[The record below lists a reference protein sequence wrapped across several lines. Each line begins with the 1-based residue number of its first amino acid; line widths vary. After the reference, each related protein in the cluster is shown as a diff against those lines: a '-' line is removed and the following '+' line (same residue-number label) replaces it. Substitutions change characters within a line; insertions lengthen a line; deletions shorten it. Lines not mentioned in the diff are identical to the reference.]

1 MLECRIYPAAELFAY
16 LHTNDKE
23 ATNRKLSRYNVD
35 YFANGWGSSLSYN
48 ITAIHDPFRLYCVFD
63 LGYDPHTDFRKLME
77 FMFYL
82 LGDEEFNWRPME
94 MMERY
99 MRERGHTI
107 SRQSIAKYLARMQ
120 QIGLVGLWGDA
131 VYYRVW
137 RDEND
142 QEQYD
147 IVSKEEYCHAWRM
160 YWDKRNNEGWDSA
173 QAFAY
178 VYAGFG
184 GVPRKQ
190 PRVEQNGIYGKEL
203 DFLLDL
209 VKQEFMNAAPVRY
222 SWQK

>member
-1 MLECRIYPAAELFAY
+1 MLECKTYPAAEMFAY
-16 LHTNDKE
+16 LHTRNKE
-23 ATNRKLSRYNVD
+23 ETDRKLRRYNVD
-35 YFANGWGSSLSYN
+35 YFANGRGSTLEYN

-63 LGYDPHTDFRKLME
+63 LGYAPQTDFSKLRD
-77 FMFYL
+77 FLYYL
-82 LGDEEFNWRPME
+82 LSDEDFTWRPME

-107 SRQSIAKYLARMQ
+107 SRQSIAKYLARMD
-120 QIGLVGLWGDA
+120 QIGLLGLWGDA
-131 VYYRVW
+131 VYYRVY

-142 QEQYD
+142 QEQYEF
-147 IVSKEEYCHAWRM
+147 VSKEEYCRAWRM

-190 PRVEQNGIYGKEL
+190 PRVEQNVFYLKEL
-203 DFLLDL
+203 NFLLDL
-209 VKQEFMNAAPVRY
+209 VKQDFMAAAPVRY
-222 SWQK
+222 SW